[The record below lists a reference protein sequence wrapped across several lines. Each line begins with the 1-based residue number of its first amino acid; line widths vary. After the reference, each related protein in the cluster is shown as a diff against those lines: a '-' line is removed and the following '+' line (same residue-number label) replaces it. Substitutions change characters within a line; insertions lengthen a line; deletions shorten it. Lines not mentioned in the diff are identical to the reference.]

1 MYTGMLKRS
10 EKRRKK
16 LYIIGNRYC

>member
-1 MYTGMLKRS
+1 MYTGMPKRS
-10 EKRRKK
+10 EKRKNK